1 MYSLIENGKICKV
14 EFVKKDGSI
23 GTVHGRTGVA
33 KNLRGGARTSDNNDY
48 IMFYD
53 FKKGY
58 RNVSRARITK
68 INGLGVNYVK

>member
-1 MYSLIENGKICKV
+1 MYNLIENGKICKV
-14 EFVKKDGSI
+14 EFIKKDGSL
-23 GTVHGRTGVA
+23 GVVHGRTGVA
-33 KNLRGGARTSDNNDY
+33 KNLKGGSRTTDPKDY

-58 RNVSRARITK
+58 RNVAKARITK

>member
-14 EFVKKDGSI
+14 EFVKKDGTL

-33 KNLRGGARTSDNNDY
+33 KNLRGGTRTSDNNDY

-58 RNVSRARITK
+58 RNVSRSTITK

>member
-1 MYSLIENGKICKV
+1 MYNLIENGKICKV
-14 EFVKKDGSI
+14 EFIKKDGSL
-23 GTVHGRTGVA
+23 GVVHGRTGVA
-33 KNLRGGARTSDNNDY
+33 KDLRGGSRTTDPKDY

-58 RNVSRARITK
+58 RNVAKARITK